1 MNGRLLHVILLPKDD
16 ELTPPRNSMP
26 DAMEQLRASLQA
38 APVIWKGDY
47 PYFIHPVTDGVPR
60 MNPEV
65 LTAITELVVGRVEW
79 SGVDILLGIEAMGLP
94 LTAPLSMATGIPL
107 VIARKRSY
115 GLDGEVEIDQSTGYS
130 KGAMYLNDLQQGERV
145 AILDDVLSTGG
156 TLEAVI
162 EGVRRAGAEVTEII
176 AVVEKGGGLRRLQGL
191 YPDIRI
197 QSLVR
202 LEMDGDKVVLLD
214 EE

>member
-1 MNGRLLHVILLPKDD
+1 MSDP
-16 ELTPPRNSMP
+16 
-26 DAMEQLRASLQA
+26 MEQLRSSLQA

-47 PYFIHPVTDGVPR
+47 PYFIHPITDGVPR
-60 MNPEV
+60 MNPDV
-65 LTAITELVVGRVEW
+65 LTAITELVVDRVDW

-115 GLDGEVEIDQSTGYS
+115 GLEDEVEIDQSTGYS
-130 KGAMYLNDLQQGERV
+130 KGAMYLNDLKQGERV

-162 EGVRRAGAEVTEII
+162 EGVRRAGAEVVEII
-176 AVVEKGGGLRRLQGL
+176 AVVEKGGGLRRLQDL
-191 YPDIRI
+191 YPDLRI

-214 EE
+214 ED

>member
-1 MNGRLLHVILLPKDD
+1 
-16 ELTPPRNSMP
+16 MP

-65 LTAITELVVGRVEW
+65 LTAITELVVGRVDW

>member
-1 MNGRLLHVILLPKDD
+1 
-16 ELTPPRNSMP
+16 MP

-65 LTAITELVVGRVEW
+65 LTAITELVVERVDW

-107 VIARKRSY
+107 VVARKRSY

-130 KGAMYLNDLQQGERV
+130 KGAMYLNDLKQGERV
-145 AILDDVLSTGG
+145 AIVDDVLSTGG

-176 AVVEKGGGLRRLQGL
+176 AVVEKGGGLRRLQAL

-202 LEMDGDKVVLLD
+202 LEMDGGTVVLLD
-214 EE
+214 GE

>member
-1 MNGRLLHVILLPKDD
+1 MS
-16 ELTPPRNSMP
+16 E
-26 DAMEQLRASLQA
+26 AMDQLKASLQN

-60 MNPEV
+60 MDPRV
-65 LTAITELVVGRVEW
+65 LQAITDLAVERIDW
-79 SGVDILLGIEAMGLP
+79 DNIDLILGIEAMGLP
-94 LTAPLSMATGIPL
+94 LTAPLSMATGIPM

-115 GLDGEVEIDQSTGYS
+115 GLDGEVEIDQATGYS
-130 KGAMYLNDLQQGERV
+130 KGAMYLNDLQKGERI
-145 AILDDVLSTGG
+145 AIVDDVLSTGG

-162 EGVRRAGAEVTEII
+162 KGVNRSGAKVAEIM
-176 AVVEKGGGLRRLQGL
+176 AVVEKGEGLTYLKNL

-202 LEMDGDKVVLLD
+202 LTMDGDTIVLID
-214 EE
+214 D

>member
-1 MNGRLLHVILLPKDD
+1 
-16 ELTPPRNSMP
+16 MP

-65 LTAITELVVGRVEW
+65 LTAITELVVGRVDW

-115 GLDGEVEIDQSTGYS
+115 GLEGEVEIDQSTGYS

-176 AVVEKGGGLRRLQGL
+176 AVVEKGGGLRRLQDL

-202 LEMDGDKVVLLD
+202 LEMNGDQVVLLD
-214 EE
+214 